1 MSVTVEPYQKLF
13 QFSKNVFLNIGCNEE
28 DAILAANV
36 LLSADLRGIDSHGIA
51 RLSGYVRLWD
61 AERVNTNPNLKIIHQ
76 TPSTATLDGDRAL
89 GLVSAPKAMQIA
101 IDKAKLVGTGW
112 VCVQNSNHFGIAGYH
127 AMLALEHDM
136 IGICMTNASPL
147 VAPTFSLEKL
157 LGTNPICVAVP
168 AGEEP
173 SFVADF
179 ATTTAANGKLEI
191 LQRKNGVAPVG
202 WIQNKNGKSS
212 TDPHELKV
220 GGALLI
226 EFIKDKNYNV
236 DKRLGDTSNTE
247 RYRAYSIMKE
257 MENYPKDSIAV
268 IIDCGV
274 EDFIIDMSRIAH
286 QKMLSLKI
294 PHDYIER
301 PGRHDWNYWRTAV
314 EYQLLFFRNYFDR
327 NLEVGKLTR

>member
-1 MSVTVEPYQKLF
+1 MKTFLIIFLILCFQILYAGTVDTVSIRSTSMRKNIKCVVIKPDAYKEKNLSFPTIYLLHGHGGRYDNWIRRVNELKGF
-13 QFSKNVFLNIGCNEE
+13 ADQFG
-28 DAILAANV
+28 V
-36 LLSADLRGIDSHGIA
+36 LIVCPDGAVSSWYFDSPIDSNM
-51 RLSGYVRLWD
+51 RYETFV
-61 AERVNTNPNLKIIHQ
+61 
-76 TPSTATLDGDRAL
+76 
-89 GLVSAPKAMQIA
+89 
-101 IDKAKLVGTGW
+101 
-112 VCVQNSNHFGIAGYH
+112 
-127 AMLALEHDM
+127 
-136 IGICMTNASPL
+136 AS
-147 VAPTFSLEKL
+147 E
-157 LGTNPICVAVP
+157 VP
-168 AGEEP
+168 AFIDARYRTIKDRKARAITGL
-173 SFVADF
+173 SMGGHGGLFLGFRHADF
-179 ATTTAANGKLEI
+179 FGACG
-191 LQRKNGVAPVG
+191 
-202 WIQNKNGKSS
+202 SMS
-212 TDPHELKV
+212 
-220 GGALLI
+220 GALLI

-247 RYRAYSIMKE
+247 RYREYSIMKE